1 MRIANHTNHP
11 GRLFVYITGLV
22 PSRANKAFYV
32 SDTGGNLTIVPQ
44 SATPTSLAL
53 NLGKNEVAKLQLP
66 QLTAMRIS

>member
-1 MRIANHTNHP
+1 MPLRIVNHTDHP

-44 SATPTSLAL
+44 SATP
-53 NLGKNEVAKLQLP
+53 
-66 QLTAMRIS
+66 I